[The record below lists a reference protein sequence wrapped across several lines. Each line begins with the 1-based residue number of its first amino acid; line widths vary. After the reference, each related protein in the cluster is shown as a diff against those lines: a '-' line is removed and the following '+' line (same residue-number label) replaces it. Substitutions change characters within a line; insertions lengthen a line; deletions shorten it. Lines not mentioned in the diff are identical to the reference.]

1 MSVGPVP
8 PEALLEKVSLV
19 DRTWNYRGEGGAN
32 LVISLPQ
39 DRMVVRFAKSKYS
52 CKDTDAKI
60 LEIAYF
66 ANEVMRPLLGSQFVR
81 PLRIGRVDK
90 DDFDHVRIEVQP
102 FRPVNRCVKDINSKK
117 VIGLPMSFLHCGQK
131 N

>member
-1 MSVGPVP
+1 MSVA
-8 PEALLEKVSLV
+8 PEQQALLEKVSLL

-39 DRMVVRFAKSKYS
+39 DRMVVRFAKSKYT

-81 PLRIGRVDK
+81 PLRIGIVNN

-102 FRPVNRCVKDINSKK
+102 FRPLNRCVKDINSKK
-117 VIGLPMSFLHCGQK
+117 VSSWYYFSFHI
-131 N
+131 